1 MSEKLRFLFSSIQG
15 RIITLLIFF
24 LFGFS
29 ILISL
34 SVYHQNKML
43 NNEIL
48 PTFSNRML
56 EDSKQ
61 LLKAVT
67 ESEISFLVNK
77 VNLSSSAENSKQII
91 EEAIDPIRF
100 FADKSGYFF
109 AYHTNG
115 IRVTV
120 PTDKSKNG
128 TNCIDMVDKKG
139 NSFIKDL
146 IKAAQKGGDFVEYY
160 FDKPGKGIQ
169 PKLSYVQMIP
179 NTDIFIGTGFYIDNI
194 EEETQKMK
202 TQLIKKTQDS
212 LKTNLIVA
220 IIGFLILI
228 LFSVFIALSIV
239 RPITKA
245 VLDIKEAS
253 KEIESAANMVSSSS
267 QTVAE
272 SSSNQAASLEEIMN
286 ALQGISDIIQQ
297 NTVRTD
303 KTNHLT
309 SETHSTVETGKNE
322 MTFMLKA
329 MEEINGSSKDIAQIV
344 KTIDEIAFQTNL
356 LALNAS
362 IEAARAGD
370 AGLGFAVVADEVRN
384 LAQKCAEAAKETA
397 NKIDLST
404 LSSEKG
410 LHLSKQ
416 VNDRLSDT
424 YNRIKNLSQLSDE
437 VAKSSSEQNSQI
449 ESIKTSMEQMNEVI
463 QNNAATAE
471 ATASASEELHAQ
483 SNILSGSMTGI
494 TQLIGVKD

>member
-1 MSEKLRFLFSSIQG
+1 MKYNMNFLFSTIQG

-24 LFGFS
+24 LLGFT

-34 SVYHQNKML
+34 TVYHQKQML
-43 NNEIL
+43 NKDIL
-48 PTFSNRML
+48 PSFTNRMM
-56 EDSKQ
+56 EDSKEQ
-61 LLKAVT
+61 LKSLVEA
-67 ESEISFLVNK
+67 ECSYISEKIKN
-77 VNLSSSAENSKQII
+77 SSSEAETIKYI
-91 EEAIDPIRF
+91 ETAVDPIRF
-100 FADKSGYFF
+100 FPDLSGYFF
-109 AYHTNG
+109 AYKTDG
-115 IRVTV
+115 IRITV
-120 PTDKSKNG
+120 PTDKTKNG
-128 TNCIDMVDKKG
+128 TSCLEMTDKKG
-139 NSFIKDL
+139 NFFIKNL
-146 IKAAQKGGDFVEYY
+146 IKAAQTGKGFVEYY
-160 FDKPGKGIQ
+160 FEKPGKGIQ
-169 PKLSYVQMIP
+169 PKLSYVKMLP

-202 TQLIKKTQDS
+202 SQLIEKTQTS

-220 IIGFLILI
+220 IIGFIVLII
-228 LFSVFIALSIV
+228 FSIFIALSII

-245 VLDIKEAS
+245 VLSIKEAS
-253 KEIESAANMVSSSS
+253 KEIEAAANMVSGSS

-272 SSSNQAASLEEIMN
+272 SSNNQASSLEEIMN

-309 SETHSTVETGKNE
+309 SETHSTVETGKKE
-322 MTFMLKA
+322 MTGMLKA
-329 MEEINGSSKDIAQIV
+329 MEAINISSKDISQIV
-344 KTIDEIAFQTNL
+344 KTIEDIAFQTNL

-370 AGLGFAVVADEVRN
+370 AGMGFAVVADEVRN
-384 LAQKCAEAAKETA
+384 LAQKCANAAKESTD
-397 NKIDLST
+397 KIDIST

-410 LHLSKQ
+410 LQISKQ
-416 VNDRLSDT
+416 VNDHLTDT

-449 ESIKTSMEQMNEVI
+449 ESIKSSMEQMNEVI

-483 SNILSGSMTGI
+483 SNILSSSMTGI
-494 TQLIGVKD
+494 TQLIGIKD